1 MPSQSLP
8 SSAKPAMVS
17 VSRWAQVFFTQ
28 SLPRPEG
35 YRLSRT
41 FETTPSNPTL
51 HACSNI
57 SPPSTSKLSLN
68 WTSVPSM
75 VFFRCALRSI
85 SRSFRKAIEIEEVES
100 DQDDLGGL

>member
-1 MPSQSLP
+1 MLCQSLP
-8 SSAKPAMVS
+8 ASAKPAMVS
-17 VSRWAQVFFTQ
+17 ISRWAQVFFTQ

-41 FETTPSNPTL
+41 FETTPSSPTL

-75 VFFRCALRSI
+75 VFFRCADQRQLSKVI
-85 SRSFRKAIEIEEVES
+85 AIEIEEVES